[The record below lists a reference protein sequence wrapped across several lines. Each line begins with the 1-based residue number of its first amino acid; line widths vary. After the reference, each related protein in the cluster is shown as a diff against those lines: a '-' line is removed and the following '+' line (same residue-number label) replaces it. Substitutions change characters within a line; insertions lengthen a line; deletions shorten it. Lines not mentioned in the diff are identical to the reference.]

1 MIKFKNLFLL
11 VTICII
17 FVLIPYSSVKANI
30 HEKILNDETII
41 RNEVLDVIQ
50 KDTVSSPYSVL
61 NNTETEGDFAV
72 YSVSKMYAKDNVNIR
87 NKNNKKSKIIGVLN
101 FRESIYV
108 RSYNSEKSWQEVE
121 HNGHIGYIKSSY
133 LSFKKP
139 KNKVKNITIPELSN
153 AQRQRAYTIANIC
166 IKEWDKYGVL
176 PSVAIAQAMIESTLG
191 EHCSG
196 YNLWGIASGKV
207 RYSSLSDGVYGYLRV
222 INNGC
227 YGTAPFTKTASDQ
240 IRKILNGGYC
250 VPVGNYYNDAMW
262 IINHYKLRKFD
273 KLIKYQL

>member
-1 MIKFKNLFLL
+1 MIKIKNLFLL

-17 FVLIPYSSVKANI
+17 FVLIPYSSIKANI
-30 HEKILNDETII
+30 HEKILNDETIM

-72 YSVSKMYAKDNVNIR
+72 YSVSRMYAKDNVNIR
-87 NKNNKKSKIIGVLN
+87 NKNNKKSKIIGLLN

-121 HNGHIGYIKSSY
+121 HNGRIGYIKSSY
-133 LSFKKP
+133 LSLKKP
-139 KNKVKNITIPELSN
+139 KNKVKNITIPGLSN
-153 AQRQRAYTIANIC
+153 AQEQRAYTIASIC

-207 RYSSLSDGVYGYLRV
+207 RYSSLSEGVYGYLRV

-227 YGTAPFTKTASDQ
+227 YGTAPFTKNPSDQ

-250 VPVGNYYNDAMW
+250 VPAGNYYNDAMW
-262 IINHYKLRKFD
+262 VINHYQLRKFD
-273 KLIKYQL
+273 RLI